1 MPTFSFKNTVLKT
14 TKVVLLLGFFIAAI
28 VFSARVMSPDI
39 ASAANDFELG
49 TLDQPPGV
57 EEFNTAAGLDPDQ
70 SPLPFFISRMIRLI
84 SLLAGLWSF
93 VNIIVAGYTYIT
105 GQGNA
110 NSHEKVRNLVT
121 MSVLG
126 LFLIVLSYMVGG
138 LIGLIFFG
146 DASFILEPTI

>member
-1 MPTFSFKNTVLKT
+1 
-14 TKVVLLLGFFIAAI
+14 
-28 VFSARVMSPDI
+28 
-39 ASAANDFELG
+39 
-49 TLDQPPGV
+49 
-57 EEFNTAAGLDPDQ
+57 
-70 SPLPFFISRMIRLI
+70 MIRLV
-84 SLLAGLWSF
+84 SVLAGLWSF
-93 VNIIVAGYTYIT
+93 INIIVAGYTYIT